1 VSRDDRPDVSQ
12 LIATTLRIL
21 TEPIGI
27 EPLPTPDRSDAGAVG
42 TPSPPMPLLWDLAA
56 RVAPTDSTVLITG
69 ESGVGKERLARWQHG
84 ASPRAQGPFVAVNCG
99 ALADA
104 LLESELF
111 GHVAR
116 RLHGAVHD
124 RLGMFEAAQS
134 GTLFLDEI
142 GEVSPPMQVKLLR
155 AIQGREV
162 MRLGETK
169 GRPFDVRLV
178 AATNRDLDLHGESPL
193 AGTWPHV
200 VTGLQC
206 SHEIPNCCVTSRRRT
221 LRLRYGYSIFIWIV
235 TIHMHLSV
243 RQRACY

>member
-206 SHEIPNCCVTSRRRT
+206 SHEIPNCCVTS
-221 LRLRYGYSIFIWIV
+221 
-235 TIHMHLSV
+235 
-243 RQRACY
+243 